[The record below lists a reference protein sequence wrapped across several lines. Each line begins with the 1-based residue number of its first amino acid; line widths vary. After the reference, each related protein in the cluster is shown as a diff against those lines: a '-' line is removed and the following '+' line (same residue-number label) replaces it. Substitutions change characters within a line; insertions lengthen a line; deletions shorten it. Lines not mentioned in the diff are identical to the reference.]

1 MSLEGL
7 FDILESVKDGNITSE
22 VLYTV
27 LNNYEPNK
35 VAYCLKKYYPEL
47 TLEYLPNSQNNKL
60 YNVSQNESHNESQN
74 ESNNMANIK
83 IRDDAEYRA
92 AVKSRFQTCII
103 CEPDMC
109 VPECCQVAHI
119 WDFAKCDNASKYNP
133 DNGLLMCANWHLLF
147 DANLMRLEPV
157 QGALGMVKII
167 LVSELKNSAMYKYHN
182 KIITILPE
190 NIEFLEARY
199 H

>member
-1 MSLEGL
+1 MSLEKL
-7 FDILESVKDGNITSE
+7 FDILESIKNGDDISGE

-47 TLEYLPNSQNNKL
+47 TLEYLNSQNNKL
-60 YNVSQNESHNESQN
+60 NNVSQN

-83 IRDDAEYRA
+83 IRNDADYRA
-92 AVKSRFQTCII
+92 AVKSRFQRCII
-103 CEPDMC
+103 CEPDIC

-119 WDFAKCDNASKYNP
+119 WDFAKCNNAGKYNP

-157 QGALGMVKII
+157 QGVMGMVKII
-167 LVSELKNSAMYKYHN
+167 LASKLKNSAMYKYNN
-182 KIITILPE
+182 KIITILPQ
-190 NIEFLEARY
+190 NIEFLEKRY
-199 H
+199 N